1 MNQPIRYELLHTCKQ
16 TGARRG
22 RIHTPHG
29 IIETPVFMPV
39 RYAGYCKVYV
49 TR

>member
-1 MNQPIRYELLHTCKQ
+1 MEQPIRYELIKKDAK

-29 IIETPVFMPV
+29 IIETPIFCDNEVNFP
-39 RYAGYCKVYV
+39 
-49 TR
+49 

>member
-1 MNQPIRYELLHTCKQ
+1 MEQPIRYELIKKDKK

-29 IIETPVFMPV
+29 TIETPVFMPV
-39 RYAGYCKVYV
+39 RYSSYSKIYDS
-49 TR
+49 R